1 MFGAVA
7 VVAQE
12 LLREETRQKLSA
24 SSRVRQLE
32 EEQSTLLEQQ
42 EEEEEGRRSLE
53 KQLQGL
59 QAQVGR
65 QPSSLPNNH
74 AGVVCGILFLCYVD
88 PGLSSVLA
96 PVM

>member
-32 EEQSTLLEQQ
+32 EQQSTLLEQQ
-42 EEEEEGRRSLE
+42 EEEEEGRHSLE

-65 QPSSLPNNH
+65 QPNNH
-74 AGVVCGILFLCYVD
+74 AGVVCGILFLFCYVD
-88 PGLSSVLA
+88 PVLSSVLA
-96 PVM
+96 PAM